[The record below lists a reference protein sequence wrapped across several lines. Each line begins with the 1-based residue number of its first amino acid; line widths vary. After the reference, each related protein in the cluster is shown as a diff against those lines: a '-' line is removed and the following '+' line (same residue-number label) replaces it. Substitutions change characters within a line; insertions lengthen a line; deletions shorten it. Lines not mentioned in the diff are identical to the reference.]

1 MGITQREANFK
12 FNMKLIA
19 GLFAAV
25 LAIDCPNDGWE
36 ANSDDNEC
44 IPATN
49 TVSITCNADT
59 MVVTLDAR
67 HLYVEMDASHV
78 DEAESAAFVGS
89 CTSSTYNSASGTY
102 TITVPLDDCGTD
114 VSQTG
119 GEITFANTIY
129 GSDGAITVDGIII
142 TEKLEL
148 DVACSY
154 TDSFDL
160 TVSEIGVEEGTHV
173 LDGSSSL
180 GDFSTQFELKSYID
194 SAYSSES
201 SSSNP
206 VVIGSPVYNRISVTG
221 SIPSNVAYVVTD
233 CDAQDAATSPT
244 VVYGI
249 IEDGCLDTLTAA
261 AEESSYLR
269 GSSSSTVDFSF
280 NGFTFESS
288 SDTLYLQCTIEMCA
302 LNTDGTFV
310 DSTCGF
316 AYGDDDCAD
325 ATSTMGLT
333 KATAVDVTDG

>member
-129 GSDGAITVDGIII
+129 GSDGAITVAVIQNSDLQALLQSDEVQSVLNAPKASDTIKRSTKKNPLANTRAMLKLNPNAA
-142 TEKLEL
+142 TEKR
-148 DVACSY
+148 AAWK
-154 TDSFDL
+154 
-160 TVSEIGVEEGTHV
+160 VEE
-173 LDGSSSL
+173 
-180 GDFSTQFELKSYID
+180 
-194 SAYSSES
+194 
-201 SSSNP
+201 
-206 VVIGSPVYNRISVTG
+206 
-221 SIPSNVAYVVTD
+221 
-233 CDAQDAATSPT
+233 AAK
-244 VVYGI
+244 
-249 IEDGCLDTLTAA
+249 
-261 AEESSYLR
+261 
-269 GSSSSTVDFSF
+269 
-280 NGFTFESS
+280 
-288 SDTLYLQCTIEMCA
+288 
-302 LNTDGTFV
+302 
-310 DSTCGF
+310 
-316 AYGDDDCAD
+316 
-325 ATSTMGLT
+325 
-333 KATAVDVTDG
+333 KAKN

>member
-25 LAIDCPNDGWE
+25 LAIDCPNNGWE

-78 DEAESAAFVGS
+78 DDAASAAFVGS
-89 CTSSTYNSASGTY
+89 CTSSTYNSADGTY

-148 DVACSY
+148 SVKPLCFWSKAKCDINFSQW
-154 TDSFDL
+154 
-160 TVSEIGVEEGTHV
+160 
-173 LDGSSSL
+173 GSDTSL
-180 GDFSTQFELKSYID
+180 S
-194 SAYSSES
+194 
-201 SSSNP
+201 
-206 VVIGSPVYNRISVTG
+206 
-221 SIPSNVAYVVTD
+221 
-233 CDAQDAATSPT
+233 
-244 VVYGI
+244 
-249 IEDGCLDTLTAA
+249 
-261 AEESSYLR
+261 
-269 GSSSSTVDFSF
+269 
-280 NGFTFESS
+280 TFECVFTHSRCEAHI
-288 SDTLYLQCTIEMCA
+288 DEYCKPKRKNRVELFGNAARMVRRGDIQG
-302 LNTDGTFV
+302 GTF
-310 DSTCGF
+310 S
-316 AYGDDDCAD
+316 
-325 ATSTMGLT
+325 
-333 KATAVDVTDG
+333 